1 MKLVKDI
8 QAHIRGVVE
17 RGCAK
22 MMLVPLIDLDK
33 TTLFLLLFHRDF
45 DALQEGV
52 AMTVIKKVHSYRIDV
67 LNRKM

>member
-45 DALQEGV
+45 DALHEGV
-52 AMTVIKKVHSYRIDV
+52 AMTII
-67 LNRKM
+67 

>member
-22 MMLVPLIDLDK
+22 MMLVLLIDLDK
-33 TTLFLLLFHRDF
+33 TTLFFNCFTDF

-52 AMTVIKKVHSYRIDV
+52 AVTII
-67 LNRKM
+67 

>member
-22 MMLVPLIDLDK
+22 MMLVLLIDLDK
-33 TTLFLLLFHRDF
+33 TTLFFYCFTEILMLCRRVLPLQSLKKYILI
-45 DALQEGV
+45 AL
-52 AMTVIKKVHSYRIDV
+52 MF
-67 LNRKM
+67 